1 MVEWAVLVPASA
13 VVAATP
19 GANQVLALR
28 NGVRSGAQTA
38 VVASLGRF
46 AAFVLMV
53 AAVAVGL
60 GAVLTT
66 SQVLFELL
74 KWAGVM
80 YLAWLGFSALRNGF
94 RTAEAAPW
102 EGDSAKAPGGA
113 LPLLRQEFV
122 VALANPKALILFT
135 VFLPQF
141 VPSGTA
147 GAGVD
152 LMAAGL
158 VYIAIEFVCAAV
170 YAAIGARI
178 GAGGLSARAR
188 RRMDR
193 LTGGTMLA
201 LAGWLAAE
209 QPG

>member
-1 MVEWAVLVPASA
+1 MVEWTVLVPASV

-28 NGVRSGAQTA
+28 NGVRAGTRTA

-53 AAVAVGL
+53 VAVAVGF

-66 SQVLFELL
+66 SQTLFETL
-74 KWAGVM
+74 KWAGVA
-80 YLAWLGFSALRNGF
+80 YLAWLGLRALRDGF
-94 RTAEAAPW
+94 KSSAGATPADALAQAA
-102 EGDSAKAPGGA
+102 GGA
-113 LPLLRQEFV
+113 PRLVRQEFM
-122 VALANPKALILFT
+122 VAMANPKALILFT

-141 VPSGTA
+141 LPGGTEGAA
-147 GAGVD
+147 GD

-170 YAAIGARI
+170 YAALGARI
-178 GAGGLSARAR
+178 GAGGLSSRAR

-193 LTGGTMLA
+193 IAGGTMLG
-201 LAGWLAAE
+201 LAGWLATE
-209 QPG
+209 QQR